1 MSPAFPY
8 RVDSRVKKHQWKFQ
22 NLKRQRTRDTGRM
35 GKKDFQIQCI
45 LFNQIHRRSKIK
57 IKRNCQIRQ
66 GSAGGI
72 F

>member
-1 MSPAFPY
+1 MPPAFPY

-35 GKKDFQIQCI
+35 GKKDFHIQCI
-45 LFNQIHRRSKIK
+45 LFNQIHRRSEIK